1 MKTAIFITVRMKST
15 RLPKKALLEI
25 KSKPT
30 IGHLI
35 ERMKMAKKPAAVFV
49 CTSTHP
55 DDAVLCE
62 VAGKYGAK
70 CFRGSPEDKLQRYL
84 DAADKY
90 GIEFAIIVD
99 GDDILCSWEY
109 ADNIIERYEKTN
121 ADVIFCRGLP
131 LGMAPSGLKI
141 SAIRKV
147 CSLKSESDTEVWGG
161 YFTKPGLFKIEYLDA
176 EPDEASDARLTLD
189 YQEDLDFFRA
199 VFKGL
204 PGKKIFYLKEVIKF
218 LKNNPDIRK
227 INKVAQEKYEE
238 HIKKSAPVRFKNIFA
253 KK

>member
-1 MKTAIFITVRMKST
+1 MKSAIFITVRMKST

-25 KSKPT
+25 EGKPT

-35 ERMKMAKKPAAVFV
+35 ERMKMSKLSDMVVV

-55 DDAVLCE
+55 DDAILCK
-62 VAGKYGAK
+62 VAGKHGVE

-99 GDDILCSWEY
+99 GDDILGSWEY
-109 ADNIIERYEKTN
+109 ADKIISCYEKTN
-121 ADVIFCRGLP
+121 ADVIFCKGLP

-147 CSLKSESDTEVWGG
+147 CLMKDESDTEVWGG

-176 EPDEASDARLTLD
+176 EPDEAMDARITLD

-199 VFKGL
+199 LFSEIKGN
-204 PGKKIFYLKEVIKF
+204 GIFHLSRIVRFLKEHPE
-218 LKNNPDIRK
+218 LKK

-238 HIKKSAPVRFKNIFA
+238 HIKKSAPVKFKNISA